1 MSATPCR
8 SVKEGDLL
16 GETALIVTT
25 KRPVTAIARQNC
37 TVLRISRALFL
48 RVLEEY
54 PASAERLRRDILAD
68 INALGGDLE
77 VFRRSLISGD
87 ADA

>member
-1 MSATPCR
+1 
-8 SVKEGDLL
+8 
-16 GETALIVTT
+16 
-25 KRPVTAIARQNC
+25 
-37 TVLRISRALFL
+37 LFL

-77 VFRRSLISGD
+77 AFRRSLIA
-87 ADA
+87 ADGHV